1 MKTYWP
7 VVFAAVFLLVL
18 DGTTAALTAVAAAF
32 IGCVIALEHRR
43 SRDA

>member
-7 VVFAAVFLLVL
+7 VIFAAMFLLVL
-18 DGTTAALTAVAAAF
+18 EGTTAALTAIAGAY

>member
-7 VVFAAVFLLVL
+7 VIFAVMFLLVL
-18 DGTTAALTAVAAAF
+18 EGSASAVVAVVAGY
-32 IGCVIALEHRR
+32 IGCVMALEHRR

>member
-7 VVFAAVFLLVL
+7 VIFAAVFLLVL
-18 DGTTAALTAVAAAF
+18 EGTTAALTALAAAY
-32 IGCVIALEHRR
+32 IGCVVALEHKR